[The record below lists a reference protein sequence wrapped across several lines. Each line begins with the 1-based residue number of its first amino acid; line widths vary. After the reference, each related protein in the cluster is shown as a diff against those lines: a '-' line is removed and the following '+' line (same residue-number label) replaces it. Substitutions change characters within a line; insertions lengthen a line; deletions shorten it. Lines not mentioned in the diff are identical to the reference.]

1 MSTLDVYDPFTSMRC
16 NKFSHTVSVV
26 ASHTQFHFFTACT
39 HSQTHTSYAQFM
51 YIQYVNAL
59 PYGVCVYMHFCGTCK
74 LEINFPMP
82 FILSSSVFAVWLHAR
97 YADTFCTIFV
107 GCCFFFAAVVV
118 VLFCFGLV
126 WFGLRWSKGMGMIWS
141 KIGWVFSPFNH
152 IVYTT

>member
-16 NKFSHTVSVV
+16 NKFSHTVGVV

-39 HSQTHTSYAQFM
+39 RSQTHTSYAQFM
-51 YIQYVNAL
+51 YIQYVNAS

-97 YADTFCTIFV
+97 YTDTFCTICWLLLFFR
-107 GCCFFFAAVVV
+107 CCCCCY
-118 VLFCFGLV
+118 VLF
-126 WFGLRWSKGMGMIWS
+126 WFGLRWSEGMGMIWS